1 MKKQAFFK
9 EEKNWKIYTETFL
22 RPNDNCRQSRGEF
35 AFFLSKQK
43 STFFIIQKKTNI
55 LINLLY

>member
-9 EEKNWKIYTETFL
+9 EKLKIYTETL
-22 RPNDNCRQSRGEF
+22 QQVAIAARRVRI
-35 AFFLSKQK
+35 FLSKK
-43 STFFIIQKKTNI
+43 STFFIIQKNI